1 MRTVVNSTPGAT
13 IVSSMSL
20 EIEIA
25 RAAETLARGG
35 VLAIPTDTLYGLAAD
50 ALNTDALDRVYVAKG
65 RPADMPLPVLVSGWE
80 QALQVTAVAPDT
92 ESLAR
97 RLAESYWPGSLT
109 MVLPAAPGLP
119 ERLTAG
125 RDTVAVRM
133 PDHPV
138 PLALAETLGRPI
150 TGTSA
155 NRSGEPD
162 ITDPDELRRILAPR
176 VDGIIVSG
184 PKPVGGAST
193 IVTVSGD
200 GVSLLREGVLPYAQV
215 LATIK
220 TAGPVEQ

>member
-1 MRTVVNSTPGAT
+1 MDFQS
-13 IVSSMSL
+13 
-20 EIEIA
+20 EIT
-25 RAAETLARGG
+25 RAAETLAQGG

-50 ALNTDALDRVYVAKG
+50 ALNPHALDRVYATKG
-65 RPADMPLPVLVSGWE
+65 RPADMPLPVLVAGWE
-80 QALQVTAVAPDT
+80 QTLQVAAVSADG
-92 ESLAR
+92 ELLVR
-97 RLAESYWPGSLT
+97 HLAEAYWPGSLT
-109 MVLPAAPGLP
+109 MVLPAVPGLP

-138 PLALAETLGRPI
+138 PLALADALGRPI

-193 IVTVSGD
+193 IIMVSGD
-200 GVSLLREGVLPYAQV
+200 GISLLREGILPYERV
-215 LATIK
+215 LATLE
-220 TAGPVEQ
+220 TVGPVD

>member
-1 MRTVVNSTPGAT
+1 MDFQT
-13 IVSSMSL
+13 
-20 EIEIA
+20 EIN
-25 RAAETLARGG
+25 RAAETLAQGG

-50 ALNTDALDRVYVAKG
+50 ALNHHALDRVYAAKG

-80 QALQVTAVAPDT
+80 QALRVVRISPQS
-92 ESLAR
+92 ELLAR
-97 RLAESYWPGSLT
+97 RLAETYWPGSLT
-109 MVLPAAPGLP
+109 MVLPAVPGLP

-138 PLALAETLGRPI
+138 PLALADALGRPI

-162 ITDPDELRRILAPR
+162 IIDPDELRRVLAPR

-193 IVTVSGD
+193 IVAVSGD
-200 GVSLLREGVLPYAQV
+200 GISLLREGILLYERV
-215 LATIK
+215 LATLESV
-220 TAGPVEQ
+220 GPVD

>member
-1 MRTVVNSTPGAT
+1 MQDRIRPLNFQT
-13 IVSSMSL
+13 
-20 EIEIA
+20 EIS
-25 RAAETLARGG
+25 RAVETLTRGG
-35 VLAIPTDTLYGLAAD
+35 VIAIPTDTLYGLAAD
-50 ALNTDALDRVYVAKG
+50 ALNPDALDHVYAAKG

-80 QALQVTAVAPDT
+80 QALQVAAVSPDS
-92 ESLAR
+92 ELIAR
-97 RLAESYWPGSLT
+97 RLAETYWPGSLT

-119 ERLTAG
+119 QRLTAG

-133 PDHPV
+133 PNHPV
-138 PLALAETLGRPI
+138 PLALARALGRPV

-193 IVTVSGD
+193 IVAITGGD
-200 GVSLLREGVLPYAQV
+200 VSLLREGVLPYEQV
-215 LATIK
+215 LAALERVK
-220 TAGPVEQ
+220 PVE

>member
-1 MRTVVNSTPGAT
+1 M
-13 IVSSMSL
+13 SSSHCFDPAQPSEL
-20 EIEIA
+20 DFQTEIR

-50 ALNTDALDRVYVAKG
+50 ALNPDALDRVYAAKG
-65 RPADMPLPVLVSGWE
+65 RPADMPLPVLVSDWE
-80 QALQVTAVAPDT
+80 QALQVAAASPDT
-92 ESLAR
+92 ELLAR
-97 RLAESYWPGSLT
+97 RLADTYWPGSLT
-109 MVLPAAPGLP
+109 MVLPAVPGLP
-119 ERLTAG
+119 ARLTAG

-184 PKPVGGAST
+184 PEPVGGAST
-193 IVTVSGD
+193 IVAVSDD
-200 GVSLLREGVLPYAQV
+200 GISLLREGVLPYERV
-215 LATIK
+215 LATMRSV
-220 TAGPVEQ
+220 GRGE

>member
-1 MRTVVNSTPGAT
+1 MNFRS
-13 IVSSMSL
+13 
-20 EIEIA
+20 EINP
-25 RAAETLARGG
+25 AAETLAQGG

-50 ALNTDALDRVYVAKG
+50 ALNPDALDRVYAAKG

-80 QALQVTAVAPDT
+80 QALKVVEVSPVT
-92 ESLAR
+92 ELLAR
-97 RLAESYWPGSLT
+97 RLAETYWPGSLT
-109 MVLPAAPGLP
+109 MVLPAIPGLP

-138 PLALAETLGRPI
+138 PLALAAALGRPI

-193 IVTVSGD
+193 IVAISAD
-200 GVSLLREGVLPYAQV
+200 GISLLREGVLPYRRV
-215 LATIK
+215 LATLE
-220 TAGPVEQ
+220 TVGPVD

>member
-1 MRTVVNSTPGAT
+1 MDFQT
-13 IVSSMSL
+13 
-20 EIEIA
+20 EIR
-25 RAAETLARGG
+25 RAAETLSRGG

-50 ALNTDALDRVYVAKG
+50 ALNPDALDRVYAAKG

-80 QALQVTAVAPDT
+80 QALQVAVVAP
-92 ESLAR
+92 EAEIIAR
-97 RLAESYWPGSLT
+97 RLAEIYWPGSLT
-109 MVLPAAPGLP
+109 MVLTAAPGLP

-133 PDHPV
+133 PNHPV

-193 IVTVSGD
+193 IVSVSGD
-200 GVSLLREGVLPYAQV
+200 GVGLRREGVLPYEQV
-215 LATIK
+215 LAALGTVE
-220 TAGPVEQ
+220 PVE

>member
-1 MRTVVNSTPGAT
+1 MDFQS
-13 IVSSMSL
+13 
-20 EIEIA
+20 EIT
-25 RAAETLARGG
+25 RAAETLAQGG

-50 ALNTDALDRVYVAKG
+50 ALNPDALDRVYATKG
-65 RPADMPLPVLVSGWE
+65 RPADMPLPVLVAGWE
-80 QALQVTAVAPDT
+80 QTLQVAAVSADG
-92 ESLAR
+92 ELLVR
-97 RLAESYWPGSLT
+97 HLAEAYWPGSLT

-138 PLALAETLGRPI
+138 PLALAAALGRPI

-193 IVTVSGD
+193 IVAVSGD
-200 GVSLLREGVLPYAQV
+200 GISLLREGILPYERV
-215 LATIK
+215 LATLE
-220 TAGPVEQ
+220 TVGPVD

>member
-1 MRTVVNSTPGAT
+1 MSTHPTPLDFQA
-13 IVSSMSL
+13 
-20 EIEIA
+20 EIR
-25 RAAETLARGG
+25 RAAEALSKGG
-35 VLAIPTDTLYGLAAD
+35 VFAIPTDTLYGLAAD
-50 ALNTDALDRVYVAKG
+50 ALNPDALDRVYAAKG

-80 QALQVTAVAPDT
+80 QSLQVATVSSEIEA
-92 ESLAR
+92 LAR
-97 RLAESYWPGSLT
+97 GLAEAYWPGSLT

-119 ERLTAG
+119 RRLTAG

-138 PLALAETLGRPI
+138 PRALADALGRPI

-162 ITDPDELRRILAPR
+162 ITDPDELRRVLAPR

-193 IVTVSGD
+193 IVAVSGD
-200 GVSLLREGVLPYAQV
+200 GIRLLREGVLPYERV
-215 LATIK
+215 RATL
-220 TAGPVEQ
+220 GLVE

>member
-1 MRTVVNSTPGAT
+1 MWHFLLNFQT
-13 IVSSMSL
+13 
-20 EIEIA
+20 EIN

-50 ALNTDALDRVYVAKG
+50 ALNPDALDRVYAAKG

-80 QALQVTAVAPDT
+80 QALQVVEVSPGT
-92 ESLAR
+92 ELLAR
-97 RLAESYWPGSLT
+97 RLAETYWPGSLT
-109 MVLPAAPGLP
+109 MVLPATPGLP

-138 PLALAETLGRPI
+138 PLALAAALGRPI

-162 ITDPDELRRILAPR
+162 IVDPDELHRLLAAR

-193 IVTVSGD
+193 IVAVSGD
-200 GVSLLREGVLPYAQV
+200 GISLLREGILPYERV
-215 LATIK
+215 LATLETI
-220 TAGPVEQ
+220 GPVD

>member
-1 MRTVVNSTPGAT
+1 MTTAVNATPGAT
-13 IVSSMSL
+13 IIASMDFQT
-20 EIEIA
+20 EIT
-25 RAAETLARGG
+25 RAAAILSRGG
-35 VLAIPTDTLYGLAAD
+35 LLAIPTDTLYGLAAD
-50 ALNTDALDRVYVAKG
+50 ALNPDALDRVYAAKG

-80 QALQVTAVAPDT
+80 QALQVAVVSPYS
-92 ESLAR
+92 ELIAR
-97 RLAESYWPGSLT
+97 HLAETYWPGSLT

-119 ERLTAG
+119 QCLTAG

-193 IVTVSGD
+193 IVAITGGD
-200 GVSLLREGVLPYAQV
+200 VSLLREGVLPYEQV
-215 LATIK
+215 LAALETVK
-220 TAGPVEQ
+220 PVE

>member
-1 MRTVVNSTPGAT
+1 MNFQT
-13 IVSSMSL
+13 
-20 EIEIA
+20 EIN
-25 RAAETLARGG
+25 RAAETLAQGG

-50 ALNTDALDRVYVAKG
+50 ALNPDALDRVYAAKG

-80 QALQVTAVAPDT
+80 QALQVVDVSP
-92 ESLAR
+92 ESELLPR
-97 RLAESYWPGSLT
+97 RLAETCWPGALT
-109 MVLPAAPGLP
+109 MVLPAVPGLP

-138 PLALAETLGRPI
+138 PLALADALGRPV

-162 ITDPDELRRILAPR
+162 ITDPDELRRVLAPR

-193 IVTVSGD
+193 IVAVSAG
-200 GVSLLREGVLPYAQV
+200 GVSLLREGVLPYRRV
-215 LATIK
+215 LATV
-220 TAGPVEQ
+220 GPVD

>member
-1 MRTVVNSTPGAT
+1 MWHFLLNFQT
-13 IVSSMSL
+13 
-20 EIEIA
+20 EIN
-25 RAAETLARGG
+25 RAAETLAQGG

-50 ALNTDALDRVYVAKG
+50 ALNSDALDRVYAAKG

-80 QALQVTAVAPDT
+80 QALQVVEVSPES

-97 RLAESYWPGSLT
+97 RLAETYWPGSLT
-109 MVLPAAPGLP
+109 LVLPAVPGLP

-138 PLALAETLGRPI
+138 PLALAAALGRPI

-193 IVTVSGD
+193 IVAVSGD
-200 GVSLLREGVLPYAQV
+200 GISLLREGILPYERV
-215 LATIK
+215 LATLETI
-220 TAGPVEQ
+220 GPVD

>member
-1 MRTVVNSTPGAT
+1 MAIPLDFQT
-13 IVSSMSL
+13 
-20 EIEIA
+20 EIA
-25 RAAETLARGG
+25 HAAETLARGG
-35 VLAIPTDTLYGLAAD
+35 ILAIPTDTLYGLAAD
-50 ALNTDALDRVYVAKG
+50 ALNSDAVNRVYAAKG
-65 RPADMPLPVLVSGWE
+65 RPANMPLPVLVSGWE
-80 QALQVTAVAPDT
+80 QALQVAVVSPD
-92 ESLAR
+92 SDLIAR
-97 RLAESYWPGSLT
+97 RLAETYWPGSLT

-119 ERLTAG
+119 QRLTAG

-133 PDHPV
+133 PDHLI

-193 IVTVSGD
+193 IVTVSSD
-200 GVSLLREGVLPYAQV
+200 GITLLREGVLPYEQV
-215 LATIK
+215 LATLETIR
-220 TAGPVEQ
+220 PVEQ